1 MTNFLS
7 MLEAGM
13 SLVAVNLPSLWLL
26 FTTVIPEKVARSLR
40 SVLSLHSLRRSD
52 LNTSS
57 AAAGT
62 STTRANRR
70 TETSS
75 TDSGRPA
82 LLTDLS
88 QARSYPRKAGQHLQG
103 DMDDQM
109 YEAYAMQDVEK
120 KGSREEAWMP

>member
-1 MTNFLS
+1 MSIYLS

-26 FTTVIPEKVARSLR
+26 FTTVIPEKVTRSLR
-40 SVLSLHSLRRSD
+40 SVLSLHSLRQSD
-52 LNTSS
+52 PDASS
-57 AAAGT
+57 AAAGA
-62 STTRANRR
+62 STTRVNRR

-88 QARSYPRKAGQHLQG
+88 QAHCYQQKTGQQLRG
-103 DMDDQM
+103 DMDQM
-109 YEAYAMQDVEK
+109 YEAYAMQEVES
-120 KGSREEAWMP
+120 KGGREQAWMP